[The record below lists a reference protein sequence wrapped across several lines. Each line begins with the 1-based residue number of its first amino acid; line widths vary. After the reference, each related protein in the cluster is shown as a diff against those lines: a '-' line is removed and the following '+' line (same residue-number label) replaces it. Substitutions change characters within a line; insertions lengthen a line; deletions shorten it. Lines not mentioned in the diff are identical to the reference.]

1 MKSLKYK
8 VIDIGKM
15 HSRNNMNNASEL
27 AISV

>member
-1 MKSLKYK
+1 MKYLKYK

-27 AISV
+27 TISV

>member
-1 MKSLKYK
+1 MKYLKYK

-15 HSRNNMNNASEL
+15 NSRNNMNNASEL

>member
-1 MKSLKYK
+1 MKYLKYK

-15 HSRNNMNNASEL
+15 HSRNNMYNASEL